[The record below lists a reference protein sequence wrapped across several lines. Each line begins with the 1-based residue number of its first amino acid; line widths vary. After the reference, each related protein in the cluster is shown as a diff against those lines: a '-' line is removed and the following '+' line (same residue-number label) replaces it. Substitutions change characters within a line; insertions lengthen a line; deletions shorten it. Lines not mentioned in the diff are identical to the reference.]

1 MGTIVD
7 ITDDFKA
14 DFLLAV
20 TEFFDYRSTPCVL
33 NYPPIVTPCS
43 SCGTN
48 YYDNGTEFNSL
59 SDCSACGG
67 VGNFTT
73 VNSETINLVIYAD
86 PAEWKKLGLSKVMD
100 VRIPDGSI
108 LVRGKI
114 ADLIKMRQCENIN
127 IDTVMAGLQGGAY
140 ELYGE
145 PVDKNRLLRG
155 NFFWAFLARAE
166 VP

>member
-1 MGTIVD
+1 MGTLVD
-7 ITDDFKA
+7 ISDDFRA
-14 DFLLAV
+14 DFLQAV
-20 TEFFDYRSTPCVL
+20 TDFFDYRSTPCSV

-43 SCGTN
+43 SCNTN

-59 SDCSACGG
+59 ADCAACGG

-73 VNSETINLVIYAD
+73 VNSEVVNLVIYAD
-86 PAEWKKLGLSKVMD
+86 PGSWKKLGIDKIMD
-100 VRIPDGSI
+100 VRVPDGTVLI
-108 LVRGKI
+108 RGKI
-114 ADLIKMRQCENIN
+114 ADLVKIRQCENITV
-127 IDTVMAGLQGGAY
+127 DTTLANLQGGSY

-155 NFFWAFLARAE
+155 NFFWAFITRAE